1 MKTMDVVYALLNTM
15 FAGILPLVTSAAGV
29 SPAQIDPSQY
39 LAFPQIDPVALQI
52 GPITIRWYALAYLAG
67 LTGGWL
73 YIRALAKRLR
83 PIPITK
89 EQIDDLLG
97 LATLGVILGGR
108 LGYVLF
114 YKPMYFLEHPLEIP
128 QMWNGG
134 MSFHGGLLGVILTV
148 IIFCRLKKVPLLQVG
163 DLVACAAPLGLLF
176 GRLANFVNGELY
188 GRVAL
193 QAEWAMIFPRSE
205 GLPRHPSQLYEAT
218 LEGLALFLVLF
229 FLFQIKKVRLY
240 PGILI
245 GVFLIGYGCARSI
258 VEMYREPDSFLGFII
273 ADLTMGQ
280 LLSFP
285 MVLIGLAFIAYALKH
300 PKQSPQTPSSS

>member
-1 MKTMDVVYALLNTM
+1 
-15 FAGILPLVTSAAGV
+15 
-29 SPAQIDPSQY
+29 
-39 LAFPQIDPVALQI
+39 
-52 GPITIRWYALAYLAG
+52 
-67 LTGGWL
+67 
-73 YIRALAKRLR
+73 
-83 PIPITK
+83 
-89 EQIDDLLG
+89 
-97 LATLGVILGGR
+97 
-108 LGYVLF
+108 
-114 YKPMYFLEHPLEIP
+114 MYFLEHPLEIP